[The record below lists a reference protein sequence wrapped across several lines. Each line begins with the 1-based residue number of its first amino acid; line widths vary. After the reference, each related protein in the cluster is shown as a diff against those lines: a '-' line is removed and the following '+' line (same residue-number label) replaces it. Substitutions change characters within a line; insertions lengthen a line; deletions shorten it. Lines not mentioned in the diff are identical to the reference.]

1 MKTKEEFFE
10 EISNELDFNIEDYLD
25 VNDIENYD
33 DLYDELQDKG
43 AFNEDII
50 YYGKAI
56 DYLKEKFA
64 GFYFKIDEFLTSY
77 EDEKHCYC
85 GHEIEQEAEFC
96 SKECAKHYF
105 SEIT

>member
-25 VNDIENYD
+25 VND
-33 DLYDELQDKG
+33 
-43 AFNEDII
+43 
-50 YYGKAI
+50 
-56 DYLKEKFA
+56 
-64 GFYFKIDEFLTSY
+64 FLTSY